1 MDQILIANFKGG
13 VGKTTTAVNLADWL
27 SRKGATVLID
37 CDPNRSASKLAA
49 RGDGL
54 GFKVVSQQKALTLF
68 QKESFEYV
76 VIDSQARP
84 GTDELGDLAD
94 GSSLVIVPMAPS
106 IDDLDPTL
114 ESVNFLKKLP
124 DVEYRIL
131 LSSVPPKPSK
141 EGETMHDEL
150 SSSGYKLFDTQVRRS
165 AGIPKAALDGC
176 AVRKMSGGYRLA
188 ALDFDK
194 LGSEVVEI
202 LRERAK

>member
-1 MDQILIANFKGG
+1 MDQILVANFKGG
-13 VGKTTTAVNLADWL
+13 VGKTTTAVNLADWF
-27 SRKGATVLID
+27 SQRDATVLID

-49 RGDGL
+49 RGNGL
-54 GFKVVSQQKALTLF
+54 DFKVVSQQRALTLF
-68 QKESFEYV
+68 QNESFKYV

-114 ESVNFLKKLP
+114 ESVNFLRKMP
-124 DVEYRIL
+124 GVEYRIL

-150 SSSGYKLFDTQVRRS
+150 SKGGYKLFNTQVRRS

-194 LGSEVVEI
+194 LGNEVVGI
-202 LRERAK
+202 LQEGAK